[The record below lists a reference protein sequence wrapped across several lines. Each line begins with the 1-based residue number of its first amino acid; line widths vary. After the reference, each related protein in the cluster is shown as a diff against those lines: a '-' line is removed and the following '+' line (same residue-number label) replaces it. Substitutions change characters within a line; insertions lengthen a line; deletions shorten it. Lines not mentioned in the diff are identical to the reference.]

1 MKLII
6 HSKLQWC
13 SCRSLEMDKSLYS
26 TIFWACDYLSMLG
39 LKLIHVSKRCPSLAW
54 IHCRT
59 YHQGGHVA
67 FPTGRISQEV
77 LSISISKM
85 SFEIIYFTL
94 LLYFPGIS
102 ELTLFVYYLFETVL
116 LSVAGKMKGDLRA
129 AQWQVSDDSMMTS
142 SNGSI
147 FRVTGHLHGE
157 FTGEFPSQR
166 PVTQSFD
173 IFFDLC
179 LNKRLSKQSWG

>member
-6 HSKLQWC
+6 HSKRQRC
-13 SCRSLEMDKSLYS
+13 SCRSLEMDDKSLHS
-26 TIFWACDYLSMLG
+26 TFYWVCDYLSMLG

-54 IHCRT
+54 IHCLT
-59 YHQGGHVA
+59 
-67 FPTGRISQEV
+67 
-77 LSISISKM
+77 
-85 SFEIIYFTL
+85 YFTGSEFL
-94 LLYFPGIS
+94 KWVSKSDILHWYLHLPGVS

-116 LSVAGKMKGDLRA
+116 LSVAGKMKGGLRA

-142 SNGSI
+142 SNGNI
-147 FRVTGHLHGE
+147 FRVTGHLRRQ

-173 IFFDLC
+173 IFYDLR